1 MKTYTR
7 NYEAIIAIAAREAG
21 IAAGEEYTAEVLST
35 NDGLI
40 EVEISTEWNKSTCY
54 IDAKTYEVRGFMA
67 EGKSVEE
74 ILWAPA
80 SALATAQVKH
90 SNPRTA

>member
-7 NYEAIIAIAAREAG
+7 NYEAIIAIAARESG
-21 IAAGEEYTAEVLST
+21 IGAAEKYTAKVLST
-35 NDGLI
+35 ANSLVEVRI
-40 EVEISTEWNKSTCY
+40 ETEWNKSTCY
-54 IDAKTYEVRGFMA
+54 IDAKTYEVRGLMT
-67 EGKSVEE
+67 ENKSIED

-80 SALATAQVKH
+80 PALSAAHAKH

>member
-7 NYEAIIAIAAREAG
+7 NYEAIIAIAAREAAINANEAYDAK
-21 IAAGEEYTAEVLST
+21 IASTA
-35 NDGLI
+35 DGLI

-54 IDAKTYEVRGFMA
+54 IDAKTYEARGFMA

-74 ILWAPA
+74 ILWTPA
-80 SALATAQVKH
+80 SALASAQVKH

>member
-7 NYEAIIAIAAREAG
+7 NYEAIIAIAAREAA
-21 IAAGEEYTAEVLST
+21 INAGEAYDANIVSSS
-35 NDGLI
+35 DGLI
-40 EVEISTEWNKSTCY
+40 EVEITTEWNRSICY

-67 EGKSVEE
+67 EGKSVDE

-80 SALATAQVKH
+80 SARVSAHAKH

>member
-7 NYEAIIAIAAREAG
+7 NYEAIIRIAAREAA
-21 IAAGEEYTAEVLST
+21 INANETYDAEVVST
-35 NDGLI
+35 ADGLI
-40 EVEISTEWNKSTCY
+40 EVAISTEWNRSTCY

-74 ILWAPA
+74 TLWAPVTSRA
-80 SALATAQVKH
+80 SAHVKH

>member
-7 NYEAIIAIAAREAG
+7 NYEEIIAIAAREAA
-21 IAAGEEYTAEVLST
+21 IKANETYDAKVVSSAG
-35 NDGLI
+35 GLI
-40 EVEISTEWNKSTCY
+40 EVAISTEWNRSTCY

-74 ILWAPA
+74 ILWAAAPARA
-80 SALATAQVKH
+80 SAHVKH